1 MRSFLFYSSLV
12 AALVLSIA
20 CGGPT
25 SAPNASKSPVNVAS
39 APSPQPSVA
48 DGKELFATHCTICH
62 KETGKGGKVTVKGKT
77 LKPEDLTSAKMKAKS
92 DEQLAKY
99 ITEGLPDDGMPAF
112 IDELTEAQ
120 IKLVVGHVRTLQV
133 K

>member
-1 MRSFLFYSSLV
+1 MRSFLFCSSMA

-20 CGGPT
+20 CSGPT
-25 SAPNASKSPVNVAS
+25 PAPNAAKSPVNAAS

-48 DGKELFATHCTICH
+48 DGKELFAMHCMICH
-62 KETGKGGKVTVKGKT
+62 KETGKGGKVTVKGKN
-77 LKPEDLTSAKMKAKS
+77 LNPEDLTNAKMKGKT

-99 ITEGLPDDGMPAF
+99 ITDGVPDEGMPAF

-120 IKLVVGHVRTLQV
+120 IKLVVGHVRSLQA

>member
-1 MRSFLFYSSLV
+1 MRSFLFCSSMA

-20 CGGPT
+20 CTGPT
-25 SAPNASKSPVNVAS
+25 PASNVTKSPVNAAS

-48 DGKELFATHCTICH
+48 DGKELFALHCMICH
-62 KETGKGGKVTVKGKT
+62 KETGKGGKVTVKGKN
-77 LKPEDLTSAKMKAKS
+77 LNPEDLTNAKMRGKT
-92 DEQLAKY
+92 DERLAKY
-99 ITEGLPDDGMPAF
+99 ITDGVPDEGMPAF

-120 IKLVVGHVRTLQV
+120 IKLVVGHVRSLQA